1 MKTEKIDYAWAVIS
15 MIIVA
20 VSYLK
25 GHLIYGLLIIYGL
38 MVILF
43 YYHIFTIRRNISDS
57 VAVFGT
63 ITDYHEDVHSKRV
76 FPIVQYRTAGGRDIT
91 SVYNVSSKERKYE
104 IGDEQLVCYSPED
117 PMLFYFSGK
126 EDELTKE
133 YYRFIFI
140 GGAIAAVLFII
151 TLI

>member
-1 MKTEKIDYAWAVIS
+1 MKTEKIDYLWSAIS

-25 GHLIYGLLIIYGL
+25 GHLIWGLLIIYGL

-43 YYHIFTIRRNISDS
+43 YYHIFAVRRSISDS

-63 ITDYHEDVHSKRV
+63 VTDYHEDRYSKRV
-76 FPIVQYRTAGGRDIT
+76 FPIVQYTTAGGRDIT
-91 SVYNVSSKERKYE
+91 SVYSVSSKEREYE
-104 IGDEQLVCYSPED
+104 IGDDILVCYSQD
-117 PMLFYFSGK
+117 NPMLFYFSGK
-126 EDELTKE
+126 ESELTKD
-133 YYRFIFI
+133 YYRFILI

>member
-1 MKTEKIDYAWAVIS
+1 MKTEKIDYVWSAVS
-15 MIIVA
+15 MVIVA

-38 MVILF
+38 MVLLF
-43 YYHIFTIRRNISDS
+43 YYHIFMVRRSISDS

-63 ITDYHEDVHSKRV
+63 IIDYHEDRYTKRV
-76 FPIVQYRTAGGRDIT
+76 FPIVQYTTAGGREIT
-91 SVYNVSSKERKYE
+91 SVYSVSSKERKYE
-104 IGDEQLVCYSPED
+104 IGDEQLVCYSPD
-117 PMLFYFSGK
+117 NPILFYFSGK
-126 EDELTKE
+126 EGELTKD

-140 GGAIAAVLFII
+140 GGAIAAVLFAI